1 VILLGGL
8 AALVLTLACV
18 GIYGVMA
25 YLVMQQTREIG
36 IRVALGVATPRHL
49 GPYPR
54 TRDKVDAHGR
64 RSRSRRS
71 SINNATAAQSPFRRE
86 PDGPTH
92 DRKRCR
98 SFDSCMILLFK
109 IEIRTKAG
117 ISRRGNL
124 SGLPFTRHVD
134 RIRRADCEILTRW
147 TTYLI

>member
-1 VILLGGL
+1 
-8 AALVLTLACV
+8 
-18 GIYGVMA
+18 MA

-36 IRVALGVATPRHL
+36 IRVALGVATPRYL

-109 IEIRTKAG
+109 KSKLERKQGYQEEETCPVC
-117 ISRRGNL
+117 R
-124 SGLPFTRHVD
+124 LPGM
-134 RIRRADCEILTRW
+134 W
-147 TTYLI
+147 TESAEQIVKY